1 MWSYKGCREP
11 HEGHRC
17 HGGYAPFVP
26 AYYWPQYPGWYAPWF
41 YGRPEPEHERSQRV
55 PMEIAADTANP
66 SKQALVGGEE
76 NVRLLLEYS
85 PDTGATSPSV
95 KVTITDS
102 TGDVTFNITTVPAG
116 YHVKRDLASA
126 APGATVKLDVS
137 ACSAH
142 LRWFE
147 LVS

>member
-1 MWSYKGCREP
+1 MWSYRGCREP

-17 HGGYAPFVP
+17 CGGYAPFVP

-41 YGRPEPEHERSQRV
+41 SGRPEHEHSDRV
-55 PMEIAADTANP
+55 PAEIAADTANP

-76 NVRLLLEYS
+76 SVHLLLEYS
-85 PDTGATSPSV
+85 PDTGAASPSV

-102 TGDVTFNITTVPAG
+102 TGDITFNITSVPAG
-116 YHVKRDLASA
+116 YHVKRDFASA

-147 LVS
+147 SVS

>member
-1 MWSYKGCREP
+1 MWSYRGCHEP
-11 HEGHRC
+11 HRGHC
-17 HGGYAPFVP
+17 CGGGHGPSGP
-26 AYYWPQYPGWYAPWF
+26 ANYWPPYPGWYAPWF
-41 YGRPEPEHERSQRV
+41 FAGPEPERSTEV

-66 SKQALVGGEE
+66 SKQALVGGERK
-76 NVRLLLEYS
+76 VHLQLEYS

-102 TGDVTFNITTVPAG
+102 TGDAAFNITSVPAG
-116 YHVKRDLASA
+116 YNVKRDFACA

-147 LVS
+147 TVS

>member
-1 MWSYKGCREP
+1 M
-11 HEGHRC
+11 
-17 HGGYAPFVP
+17 
-26 AYYWPQYPGWYAPWF
+26 
-41 YGRPEPEHERSQRV
+41 
-55 PMEIAADTANP
+55 
-66 SKQALVGGEE
+66 
-76 NVRLLLEYS
+76 LLEYS

-116 YHVKRDLASA
+116 YHVKCDFAST
-126 APGATVKLDVS
+126 APGATVKLDVT
-137 ACSAH
+137 ACSVH

>member
-1 MWSYKGCREP
+1 MWSYRGCHEP
-11 HEGHRC
+11 HGGHRFY
-17 HGGYAPFVP
+17 GGYGPAAP

-41 YGRPEPEHERSQRV
+41 FGKPERERSQYV

-76 NVRLLLEYS
+76 KASLLLEYS
-85 PDTGATSPSV
+85 SDAGAASPSV

-102 TGDVTFNITTVPAG
+102 TGDATFNITSVPAG
-116 YHVKRDLASA
+116 YHVKRDFASA

-142 LRWFE
+142 LKWFE

>member
-1 MWSYKGCREP
+1 MWSYRGCHEP
-11 HEGHRC
+11 HGGHRFY
-17 HGGYAPFVP
+17 GGYGPAAP

-41 YGRPEPEHERSQRV
+41 FGKPERERSQYV

-76 NVRLLLEYS
+76 KANLLLEYS
-85 PDTGATSPSV
+85 PDAGAASPSV

-102 TGDVTFNITTVPAG
+102 TGDATFNITSVPAG
-116 YHVKRDLASA
+116 YHVKRDFASA
-126 APGATVKLDVS
+126 APGATVKLDVG

>member
-1 MWSYKGCREP
+1 
-11 HEGHRC
+11 
-17 HGGYAPFVP
+17 
-26 AYYWPQYPGWYAPWF
+26 
-41 YGRPEPEHERSQRV
+41 
-55 PMEIAADTANP
+55 MEIAADTANP

-76 NVRLLLEYS
+76 KANLLLEYS
-85 PDTGATSPSV
+85 PDAGAASPSV

-102 TGDVTFNITTVPAG
+102 TGDATFNITSVPTG
-116 YHVKRDLASA
+116 YHVKRDFASA

>member
-1 MWSYKGCREP
+1 MWSYRGCREP

-17 HGGYAPFVP
+17 CGGYAPFVP
-26 AYYWPQYPGWYAPWF
+26 AYYWPQYPGWCAPWF
-41 YGRPEPEHERSQRV
+41 FDRPERERSQHV
-55 PMEIAADTANP
+55 PVVIAADAANP

-76 NVRLLLEYS
+76 NARLLLEYS
-85 PDTGATSPSV
+85 HNTRAQSPSV

-102 TGDVTFNITTVPAG
+102 TSHVTVDITSVPAG
-116 YHVKRDLASA
+116 YHVKRDFASA

>member
-1 MWSYKGCREP
+1 MWSYRGCHEP
-11 HEGHRC
+11 HGGHRFY
-17 HGGYAPFVP
+17 GGYGPAAP

-41 YGRPEPEHERSQRV
+41 FGKPERERSQYV

-66 SKQALVGGEE
+66 GKQALVGGEE
-76 NVRLLLEYS
+76 KANLLLEYS
-85 PDTGATSPSV
+85 PDAGAASPSV

-102 TGDVTFNITTVPAG
+102 TGDATFNITSVPTG
-116 YHVKRDLASA
+116 YHVKRDFASA

>member
-1 MWSYKGCREP
+1 MWSYRGCHEP
-11 HEGHRC
+11 HGGHRFY
-17 HGGYAPFVP
+17 GGYGPAAP

-41 YGRPEPEHERSQRV
+41 FGKPERERSQYV

-76 NVRLLLEYS
+76 KANLLLEYS
-85 PDTGATSPSV
+85 PDAGAASPSV

-102 TGDVTFNITTVPAG
+102 TGDATFNITSVPAG
-116 YHVKRDLASA
+116 YHVKRDFASA

>member
-1 MWSYKGCREP
+1 MWSYRGCHEP
-11 HEGHRC
+11 YRGHC
-17 HGGYAPFVP
+17 CGSGNPPSGP
-26 AYYWPQYPGWYAPWF
+26 AYYWPPYPGWYAPWF
-41 YGRPEPEHERSQRV
+41 FAGPEPERSTRV

-76 NVRLLLEYS
+76 KACLLLEYS
-85 PDTGATSPSV
+85 PDTGAASPSV

-102 TGDVTFNITTVPAG
+102 TGDVTVNITTVPAG
-116 YHVKRDLASA
+116 YHVKRDFAFA

-142 LRWFE
+142 VRWFE

>member
-1 MWSYKGCREP
+1 
-11 HEGHRC
+11 
-17 HGGYAPFVP
+17 
-26 AYYWPQYPGWYAPWF
+26 
-41 YGRPEPEHERSQRV
+41 
-55 PMEIAADTANP
+55 MEIAADTANP

-76 NVRLLLEYS
+76 NTHLLLEYS
-85 PDTGATSPSV
+85 PDAGATSPSV

-102 TGDVTFNITTVPAG
+102 TGDVTFNITSVPAG
-116 YHVKRDLASA
+116 YNVKRDFASA

-147 LVS
+147 SVS

>member
-1 MWSYKGCREP
+1 MWSYRGCREP
-11 HEGHRC
+11 HEGHRFC
-17 HGGYAPFVP
+17 GGYAPFVP

-41 YGRPEPEHERSQRV
+41 SGQPEQERSTKV
-55 PMEIAADTANP
+55 PVEIAADTSSP
-66 SKQALVGGEE
+66 SKQALVGGAED
-76 NVRLLLEYS
+76 VHLLLEYS
-85 PDTGATSPSV
+85 PDAGATSPSV

-116 YHVKRDLASA
+116 YHVKRDFASA
-126 APGATVKLDVS
+126 APGATVKLDVT

>member
-1 MWSYKGCREP
+1 MWSYEGCRAP
-11 HEGHRC
+11 
-17 HGGYAPFVP
+17 HGGHFHCGCGPSAP

-41 YGRPEPEHERSQRV
+41 SGRPEHERSTRV

-76 NVRLLLEYS
+76 KANLLLEYS
-85 PDTGATSPSV
+85 PDAGAASPSV

-102 TGDVTFNITTVPAG
+102 TGDATFNITSVPAG
-116 YHVKRDLASA
+116 YHVKRDFASA
-126 APGATVKLDVS
+126 APGATVKLDVG

>member
-1 MWSYKGCREP
+1 MWSYRGCHDP
-11 HEGHRC
+11 HGGHRFY
-17 HGGYAPFVP
+17 GGYGPAAL

-41 YGRPEPEHERSQRV
+41 FGKPERERSQYV

-76 NVRLLLEYS
+76 KANLLLEYS
-85 PDTGATSPSV
+85 PDAGAASPSV

-102 TGDVTFNITTVPAG
+102 TGDATFNITSVPAG
-116 YHVKRDLASA
+116 YHVKRDFASA

>member
-1 MWSYKGCREP
+1 
-11 HEGHRC
+11 
-17 HGGYAPFVP
+17 
-26 AYYWPQYPGWYAPWF
+26 
-41 YGRPEPEHERSQRV
+41 
-55 PMEIAADTANP
+55 MEIAADTASP

-76 NVRLLLEYS
+76 NVHLLLEYS

-116 YHVKRDLASA
+116 YNVKRDFASA